1 MSSIQKAVGSYVK
14 SVREQNNLTLDKI
27 ARESHRYG
35 VRWNTSSIK
44 SFEEGRASVTLAN
57 LLILAATLNGLTNS
71 KDGLADVFA
80 GDGYIEL
87 TDGPD
92 GITQSRN
99 WMRQILQGASVTFLV
114 SEMPE
119 AERKAA
125 HDAVTDF
132 IEHGTEKII
141 KAFKDFP
148 NDVNILDRLYDSGHS
163 PSLAEQRAGK
173 KLDIA
178 PSAVAAWSL
187 ALFGRSLDEESE
199 RRAGIG
205 ASAQKR
211 GRMTRE
217 IIAEIANALTE
228 KRAKPEVKIMSRKD
242 SEGVVHIEEESE

>member
-1 MSSIQKAVGSYVK
+1 M
-14 SVREQNNLTLDKI
+14 
-27 ARESHRYG
+27 
-35 VRWNTSSIK
+35 
-44 SFEEGRASVTLAN
+44 
-57 LLILAATLNGLTNS
+57 NGLTNG
-71 KDGLADVFA
+71 KDGLSAVFK
-80 GDGYIEL
+80 GDEFIEL
-87 TDGPD
+87 TDGRD
-92 GITQSRN
+92 RITQSSK

-132 IEHGTEKII
+132 IEHGAENMTKE
-141 KAFKDFP
+141 FKDFP
-148 NDVNILDRLYDSGHS
+148 DDFDVLEQLYDSGYS

-173 KLDIA
+173 KLDIT

-187 ALFGRSLDEESE
+187 DLYGRSLDEESE

-228 KRAKPEVKIMSRKD
+228 KRAKPDVKIMSRKD
-242 SEGVVHIEEESE
+242 SEGVVHLEEEAE